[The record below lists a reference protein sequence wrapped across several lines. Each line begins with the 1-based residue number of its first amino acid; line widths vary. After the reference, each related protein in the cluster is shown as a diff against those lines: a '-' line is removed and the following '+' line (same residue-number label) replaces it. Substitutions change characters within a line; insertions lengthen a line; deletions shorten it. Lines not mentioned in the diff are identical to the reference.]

1 MNETNKILDLLS
13 RINLFPGQEKLYKIT
28 QKTNPEITRQQ
39 IKHYFDTDTT
49 SQLTK
54 VQKKQKPTGHTV
66 AFHVNELW
74 QMDIFDLSRYQ
85 YFNDYNRYLLVAID
99 VFSRKAFVAP
109 MKEKTPHG
117 VQQAFDKL
125 IQNVKPRSILSDH
138 DSSFLSKDFTEHL
151 NKLQIPLNVNAIS
164 DHHAL
169 GIIDN
174 FAKRIKTI
182 LTAMFLKNKHTK
194 WIHEINRI
202 VSQYN
207 TMSNG
212 GLEGL
217 SPNEAS
223 KDENKE
229 KILNLNIDKNQFNNT
244 VSDLTIGDKVRKNVL
259 FQDVHSK
266 GTDPRWSDEVFTVKA
281 IYGNSILLNNNIKY
295 KRDKLLKVPPDTVS
309 NPTNPITLSKKINK
323 EINQQTKQNK

>member
-13 RINLFPGQEKLYKIT
+13 RINLFPGQERLYKIT

-66 AFHVNELW
+66 AFHLNELW

-109 MKEKTPHG
+109 MKEKTPHD
-117 VQQAFDKL
+117 VIQAFDKL
-125 IQNVKPRSILSDH
+125 IQHVKPRSILSDH
-138 DSSFLSKDFTEHL
+138 DGSFLSKDFTEHFD
-151 NKLQIPLNVNAIS
+151 KLQIPLNVNAIS

-182 LTAMFLKNKHTK
+182 LTAMFLKNKNTK

-212 GLEGL
+212 ALEGL
-217 SPNEAS
+217 SPNEACR
-223 KDENKE
+223 DENKE
-229 KILNLNIDKNQFNNT
+229 KILNLNINKNQFNNT
-244 VSDLTIGDKVRKNVL
+244 VSDLAIGDKVRKNVL
-259 FQDVHSK
+259 FQDEHSK
-266 GTDPRWSDEVFTVKA
+266 GTDPRWSDEVFTVKG
-281 IYGNSILLNNNIKY
+281 IFGNSILLNNNIKY

-323 EINQQTKQNK
+323 EINQQAKQNK